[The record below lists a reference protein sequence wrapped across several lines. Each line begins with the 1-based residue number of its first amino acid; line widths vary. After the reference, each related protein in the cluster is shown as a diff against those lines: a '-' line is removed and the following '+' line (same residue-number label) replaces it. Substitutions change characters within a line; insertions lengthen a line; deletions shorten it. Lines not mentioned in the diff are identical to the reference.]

1 MRVDESCACF
11 RVKTYQRHLNAR
23 AAMALLRS
31 NPRRQSSTWR
41 SKQHKEAIERL
52 EADLGRVL
60 SAALMPSEYVEVLR
74 TVQEYA

>member
-1 MRVDESCACF
+1 
-11 RVKTYQRHLNAR
+11 
-23 AAMALLRS
+23 MALLRS

-60 SAALMPSEYVEVLR
+60 SAALMPAEDVEVLR